1 MRGASLAHT
10 EMGCGDAAL
19 DEPGAVAIAT
29 AGQWMG
35 WPSALPVAAA
45 RASITQ
51 RLGRRKPG
59 HTTTRSSVIR
69 ISRGALSEKNTRQG
83 HKCSSSR
90 NGWRGLF
97 YVIDDK
103 PLSNAV
109 KELIEEGT
117 AH

>member
-1 MRGASLAHT
+1 VDGVALGLTGGGGSSFNHAKIGVSKTGPHHYAIF
-10 EMGCGDAAL
+10 GDKN
-19 DEPGAVAIAT
+19 
-29 AGQWMG
+29 Q
-35 WPSALPVAAA
+35 
-45 RASITQ
+45 Q
-51 RLGRRKPG
+51 
-59 HTTTRSSVIR
+59 
-69 ISRGALSEKNTRQG
+69 GALSEKNTRQG